1 MEEDDLED
9 RDFEVRPS
17 LIEVALRDDD
27 EDGIYLTQT
36 LNSEF
41 IDLISKIT
49 NLTYFIVNERTFRKQ
64 DLA

>member
-49 NLTYFIVNERTFRKQ
+49 NFTYFIVNERTFRKQ

>member
-36 LNSEF
+36 LLNSKF
-41 IDLISKIT
+41 IDLISKI
-49 NLTYFIVNERTFRKQ
+49 LI
-64 DLA
+64 